1 MEDRSNRSELSPE
14 ETELVALIATLRME
28 PTPEADFEQRFLY
41 DLHERIVRD
50 SVCCP
55 ARQRFWEHLWQFVS
69 FSRMKL
75 AFGAST
81 LGLGAVALGLFSFST
96 DEEAVLAAEV
106 SPVRRVTTPYEES
119 LASLSPSIDT
129 DAERCTT
136 IRIGKQADAVYDTNA
151 VALRTPYFPSHN
163 AGNVMRV
170 SALPQSAYER
180 PYSVPSFTGARR
192 TGGL

>member
-1 MEDRSNRSELSPE
+1 MEDRSNSNELSPGE
-14 ETELVALIATLRME
+14 AELVALIASLRVE

-81 LGLGAVALGLFSFST
+81 LGLGAVALGLFSFSS
-96 DEEAVLAAEV
+96 EEETVFAGEV
-106 SPVRRVTTPYEES
+106 SHPRRVTTPYEES

-136 IRIGKQADAVYDTNA
+136 IRIGKPADAMYDTNA
-151 VALRTPYFPSHN
+151 VALSTPYFPSHN
-163 AGNVMRV
+163 AGNQMRV

-180 PYSVPSFTGARR
+180 PYAVPSFTGARR